1 MQEVR
6 DQPIGPY
13 FGYQCDEVTDASN
26 WEQLGVVI
34 RYVVNGKP
42 IERLIEFIECE
53 EITGMAICESIISCM
68 NAVGLDPNYCR
79 SQTMDGAGNMSG
91 KHSGCAARF
100 KDQYPKAVY
109 HYCSCHDLNLAIS
122 KSCSLKEVQICL
134 DTLKKLGIFF
144 KYSPKRTRRLEKAVD
159 EVNDE
164 RTENKIDKKKF
175 KVFSETRW
183 VEKHITLQ
191 TFQEMYQPILLCLEA
206 ISLRER
212 NWDAKA
218 VVEANGLLA
227 KLSDSQ
233 FIASFQTIRNF
244 FGYMSG
250 LSKKL
255 QGSSLDVLDGYRM
268 VAHVR
273 EVISGLR
280 SDDNEYDSVFHCM
293 EEMAQLTDGVMTV
306 PRQCSRQSQR
316 SNVPASSAKEY
327 FKRNT
332 YLPYLDSLIQQLDF
346 RFSTLAQQSAQALCL
361 VPSNLSRLNHE
372 VLHAI
377 ETSFG
382 SDMPD
387 QSSFL
392 QELNLWK
399 QMWSHQTDQPDTLSK
414 TLLDDRTCRTMF
426 PNITKVIHLL
436 LLTSV
441 TSSSVERANSS
452 LRFIKSYLRSTM
464 GGERFN
470 ALMLLFIHKDIK
482 VDVSKIIDIFVSR
495 NSRRMLLENPTG
507 D

>member
-1 MQEVR
+1 
-6 DQPIGPY
+6 
-13 FGYQCDEVTDASN
+13 
-26 WEQLGVVI
+26 
-34 RYVVNGKP
+34 
-42 IERLIEFIECE
+42 
-53 EITGMAICESIISCM
+53 
-68 NAVGLDPNYCR
+68 
-79 SQTMDGAGNMSG
+79 
-91 KHSGCAARF
+91 
-100 KDQYPKAVY
+100 
-109 HYCSCHDLNLAIS
+109 
-122 KSCSLKEVQICL
+122 
-134 DTLKKLGIFF
+134 
-144 KYSPKRTRRLEKAVD
+144 
-159 EVNDE
+159 
-164 RTENKIDKKKF
+164 
-175 KVFSETRW
+175 
-183 VEKHITLQ
+183 
-191 TFQEMYQPILLCLEA
+191 
-206 ISLRER
+206 
-212 NWDAKA
+212 
-218 VVEANGLLA
+218 
-227 KLSDSQ
+227 
-233 FIASFQTIRNF
+233 
-244 FGYMSG
+244 
-250 LSKKL
+250 
-255 QGSSLDVLDGYRM
+255 
-268 VAHVR
+268 
-273 EVISGLR
+273 
-280 SDDNEYDSVFHCM
+280 
-293 EEMAQLTDGVMTV
+293 MTV

-361 VPSNLSRLNHE
+361 VPSNLSRLNQE

-495 NSRRMLLENPTG
+495 NPRRMLLENPTG

>member
-1 MQEVR
+1 MNMTV
-6 DQPIGPY
+6 
-13 FGYQCDEVTDASN
+13 S
-26 WEQLGVVI
+26 
-34 RYVVNGKP
+34 
-42 IERLIEFIECE
+42 
-53 EITGMAICESIISCM
+53 SIAWRRWL
-68 NAVGLDPNYCR
+68 NK
-79 SQTMDGAGNMSG
+79 QT
-91 KHSGCAARF
+91 
-100 KDQYPKAVY
+100 V
-109 HYCSCHDLNLAIS
+109 
-122 KSCSLKEVQICL
+122 
-134 DTLKKLGIFF
+134 
-144 KYSPKRTRRLEKAVD
+144 
-159 EVNDE
+159 
-164 RTENKIDKKKF
+164 
-175 KVFSETRW
+175 
-183 VEKHITLQ
+183 
-191 TFQEMYQPILLCLEA
+191 
-206 ISLRER
+206 
-212 NWDAKA
+212 
-218 VVEANGLLA
+218 
-227 KLSDSQ
+227 
-233 FIASFQTIRNF
+233 
-244 FGYMSG
+244 
-250 LSKKL
+250 
-255 QGSSLDVLDGYRM
+255 
-268 VAHVR
+268 
-273 EVISGLR
+273 
-280 SDDNEYDSVFHCM
+280 
-293 EEMAQLTDGVMTV
+293 GVMTV

-361 VPSNLSRLNHE
+361 VPSNHSRLNQE

-495 NSRRMLLENPTG
+495 NPRRMLLENPTG